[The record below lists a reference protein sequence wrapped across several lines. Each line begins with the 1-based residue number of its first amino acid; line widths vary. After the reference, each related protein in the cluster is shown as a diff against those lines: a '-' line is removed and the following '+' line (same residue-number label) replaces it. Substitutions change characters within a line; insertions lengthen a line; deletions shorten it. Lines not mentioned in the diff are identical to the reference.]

1 MRWVVFSGGVPVGSE
16 RAFRFGVVARAA
28 ASRAEWNAKAHAA
41 EERGFSVLL
50 APDHFG
56 AQIAPVPAL
65 LLAAE
70 VTRTLRVGSLVFD
83 NDFRHPALLA
93 KEAATLDLLTEG
105 RFELG
110 IGAGWDTAEYA
121 RAGLAFV
128 APRTRLARLAE
139 AVHIVKGLFGD
150 EPLTFAGEFYSIA
163 DLSGYPRPVQRPRP
177 PILIGGGRRG
187 LLSLA
192 AREADIV
199 GIAPRF
205 SNGVGQPESLTAE
218 AADEQMRWIREAAA
232 ARFDALE
239 LNILIQRVIVTDD
252 RARAAEELAGAWGM
266 SPEQTFSSPHALLGT
281 AGQIAETLRERR
293 ERYGISYI
301 SVFEQHAGDFAAV
314 IPLLAGS

>member
-1 MRWVVFSGGVPVGSE
+1 MFSGGAPVGNE
-16 RAFRFGVVARAA
+16 RVFRFGVVARAA
-28 ASRAEWNAKAHAA
+28 ASRAEWIAKARMA
-41 EERGFSVLL
+41 EERGFAVLL

-56 AQIAPVPAL
+56 EQIAPVPAL

-70 VTRTLRVGSLVFD
+70 VTRTLRVGSFVFD

-93 KEAATLDLLTEG
+93 KEAATLDMLTEG

-110 IGAGWDTAEYA
+110 IGAGWHTAEYA
-121 RAGLAFV
+121 QAGLAFDT
-128 APRTRLARLAE
+128 PRTRLARLTE
-139 AVHIVKGLFGD
+139 AIHIVKGLFAD
-150 EPLTFAGEFYSIA
+150 EPVTFAGEFYSIA
-163 DLSGYPRPVQRPRP
+163 DLSGYPRPAQRPHP

-205 SNGVGQPESLTAE
+205 SNGVGVPESLTAE
-218 AADEQMRWIREAAA
+218 AADEQIDWIREAAGV
-232 ARFDALE
+232 RFEALE
-239 LNILIQRVIVTDD
+239 LNILIQRVIATDD
-252 RARAAEELAGAWGM
+252 RERAAEELAGAWGM
-266 SPEQTFSSPHALLGT
+266 SPEQALSSPHALLGT

>member
-1 MRWVVFSGGVPVGSE
+1 MFSGGAPVGNE
-16 RAFRFGVVARAA
+16 RVFRFGVVARAA
-28 ASRAEWNAKAHAA
+28 ASRAEWIAKARMA
-41 EERGFSVLL
+41 EERGFAVLL

-56 AQIAPVPAL
+56 EQIAPVPAL
-65 LLAAE
+65 LLA
-70 VTRTLRVGSLVFD
+70 
-83 NDFRHPALLA
+83 
-93 KEAATLDLLTEG
+93 KEAATLDMLTEG

-110 IGAGWDTAEYA
+110 IGAGWHTAEYA
-121 RAGLAFV
+121 QAGLAFDT
-128 APRTRLARLAE
+128 PRTRLARLTE
-139 AVHIVKGLFGD
+139 AIHIVKGLFAD
-150 EPLTFAGEFYSIA
+150 EPVTFAGEFYSIA
-163 DLSGYPRPVQRPRP
+163 DLSGYPRPAQRPHP

-205 SNGVGQPESLTAE
+205 SNGVGVPESLTAE
-218 AADEQMRWIREAAA
+218 AADEQIDWIREAAGV
-232 ARFDALE
+232 RFEALE
-239 LNILIQRVIVTDD
+239 LNILIQRVIATDD
-252 RARAAEELAGAWGM
+252 RERAAEELAGAWGM
-266 SPEQTFSSPHALLGT
+266 SPEQALSSPHALLGT

>member
-1 MRWVVFSGGVPVGSE
+1 
-16 RAFRFGVVARAA
+16 VVARAA

>member
-1 MRWVVFSGGVPVGSE
+1 MGNE

-28 ASRAEWNAKAHAA
+28 AARAEWIAKARMA
-41 EERGFSVLL
+41 EERGFAVLL

-56 AQIAPVPAL
+56 EQIAPVPAL

-70 VTRTLRVGSLVFD
+70 VTRTLRVGSFVFD

-110 IGAGWDTAEYA
+110 IGAGWHTAEYA
-121 RAGLAFV
+121 QAGLAFDT
-128 APRTRLARLAE
+128 PRTRLARLTE
-139 AVHIVKGLFGD
+139 AVHVVKGLFAD
-150 EPLTFAGEFYSIA
+150 EPVTFAGEFYSIA
-163 DLSGYPRPVQRPRP
+163 KLSGYPRPAQRPHP

-205 SNGVGQPESLTAE
+205 SNGVGVPESLTAE
-218 AADEQMRWIREAAA
+218 AADEQIGWIREAAG
-232 ARFDALE
+232 ARFEALE
-239 LNILIQRVIVTDD
+239 LNILIQRVIATDD
-252 RARAAEELAGAWGM
+252 RERVAEELAGDWGM
-266 SPEQTFSSPHALLGT
+266 SPEQALSSPHTLLGT
-281 AGQIAETLRERR
+281 AAQIAQTLRERR

-301 SVFEQHAGDFAAV
+301 SVFEQHADDFAAV

>member
-1 MRWVVFSGGVPVGSE
+1 MFSGGAPVGNE

-28 ASRAEWNAKAHAA
+28 ASRAEWIAKARMA
-41 EERGFSVLL
+41 EKRGFAVLL
-50 APDHFG
+50 VPDHFG
-56 AQIAPVPAL
+56 EQIAPVPAL

-110 IGAGWDTAEYA
+110 IGGGWHTAEYA
-121 RAGLAFV
+121 QAGLAFD
-128 APRTRLARLAE
+128 APRIRLARLTE
-139 AVHIVKGLFGD
+139 AVRVVKGLFADG
-150 EPLTFAGEFYSIA
+150 PLTFAGEFYSIA
-163 DLSGYPRPVQRPRP
+163 DLSGYPRPAQRPHP

-205 SNGVGQPESLTAE
+205 SNGIGQPESLTAA
-218 AADEQMRWIREAAA
+218 AADEQIGWIREAAG

-239 LNILIQRVIVTDD
+239 LNILIQRVIATDD
-252 RARAAEELAGAWGM
+252 RERAAEELAGDWGM
-266 SPEQTFSSPHALLGT
+266 SSEQALNSPHALLGT
-281 AGQIAETLRERR
+281 AAQIAQTLRERR
-293 ERYGISYI
+293 ERRGISYI
-301 SVFEQHAGDFAAV
+301 SVFEQHADDFAAV